1 MADQNQ
7 QLNDAKKRIQE
18 LDAEIKRLG
27 GEGFKNV
34 NQVVQ
39 ALGNNLQDA
48 TKQIKLMEGEV
59 NDLRNAFGNI
69 ASTLKNI
76 VNDINGSVKTST
88 LLTRNFNKLEDLAN
102 KIQRHREE
110 ENVLTVKE
118 LKELEKKVKKEKEV
132 LETNYKQAQA
142 EAKILET
149 KIKNGKASA
158 KETEEYKKLSSYTDE
173 ISQALADKVSYLNQI
188 VPLTEKERKEEERIQ
203 KSLGLTGSIM
213 GGITKVFEKIGIQS
227 KYFEDINKD
236 LRSAAK
242 EAGSSKWSVLG
253 AGLGSIGKGLMNSL
267 KDPLVQITLLYK
279 VAKSLFEIGSA
290 YSKTIADTGKNYAIG
305 AQGAKAMVD
314 YTRNVAANAH
324 ALAVNN
330 HSALEANNQLNDAFG
345 TSALLSADLIEGQ
358 VELTDVLGLQADEA
372 AKISEFSVLQGK
384 TQEEILKDITSQNK
398 GLGNNKK
405 VIQEVAKTSGQLALF
420 YQNSPGLIAKA
431 VVQAQKLGLSLEQTK
446 GISDQLLD
454 IESSLANEYEAEAL
468 IGKDLN
474 LNRARQLALE
484 GDVAGAAE
492 EVLKNIKSS
501 AEFSNMNRIQQDAL
515 AKSLGMSSDELAKS
529 LLHQEKLSKLGNKEK
544 QILAQ
549 MRKDGE
555 GKLAD
560 EIEAGIVQG
569 KSFELSK
576 AQVSSQQKLEESVQ
590 KMKDGFTSLMEGPL
604 GAMVDG
610 LASALGIVGKIMGFL
625 GSIPGVSSLG
635 SLFGVVI
642 GAGAL
647 IGGGM
652 MLVRSLTNMFKGKPS
667 GRPGD
672 AMHVVIDGGGGDDG
686 GGGGG
691 YSGGRG
697 GRRGRRGRGGRRG
710 GRGRTKGR
718 GRGRASSLLG
728 LGASLGLGMMDDDD
742 AAMMETGMD
751 AGDIASDAK
760 GLKSGGAPKAPS
772 AAPSAAPKGGGG
784 GGGGFFS
791 KAWNSIKG
799 VGSKALGGLKSMG
812 SGLMKSGGSLL
823 SKAWG
828 GLKSFGGWAW
838 GGIKK
843 AGAAGL
849 DAAAGPVKSS
859 LKVIGKFLGP
869 IMAGIEGVSNI
880 AGTISDAKSR
890 KAAGEKVDTSKLGKD
905 IVKGAAYPMANLAIN
920 LIPGV
925 GTAISLADSV
935 LGAFGLSPIKWLSD
949 NLVDWLPD
957 DTFQG
962 LGNYAIGEQKAMAA
976 GGIVT
981 GPTNALVGE
990 AGAEAVVPLKEFYAK
1005 IDELISAVR
1014 QGGNVYLDGAMVST
1028 KLQSPMAV
1036 STRRTG

>member
-1 MADQNQ
+1 MADNPNK
-7 QLNDAKKRIQE
+7 QLDDVKKRIKE

-27 GEGFKNV
+27 GEGFRNID
-34 NQVVQ
+34 QFTQ
-39 ALGNNLQDA
+39 SLGNNLENA
-48 TKQIKLMEGEV
+48 TRQVKLMEGEV
-59 NDLRNAFGNI
+59 DDLKNTFSNI
-69 ASTLKNI
+69 ATTLKNI
-76 VNDINGSVKTST
+76 VADINGSVKTST

-102 KIQRHREE
+102 KIQRHRED
-110 ENVLTVKE
+110 ENILTVKE
-118 LKELEKKVKKEKEV
+118 LKELEKKVTKEKES
-132 LETNYKQAQA
+132 LDTNLKQAKADKEKLKREIESGNLKASQ
-142 EAKILET
+142 L
-149 KIKNGKASA
+149 ASA
-158 KETEEYKKLSSYTDE
+158 KEELRKLNEYENEILEAKADQLSYYNT
-173 ISQALADKVSYLNQI
+173 I
-188 VPLTEKERKEEERIQ
+188 VEKTTAQRVEEERIQ
-203 KSLGLTGSIM
+203 KSLGLTGSIV
-213 GGITKVFEKIGIQS
+213 GGITKTLEKVGIQS

-236 LRSAAK
+236 LRNAAK

-253 AGLGSIGKGLMNSL
+253 AGLGSIGKGLMTAL

-431 VVQAQKLGLSLEQTK
+431 VVQAQKLGMSLEQTK
-446 GISDQLLD
+446 GISDALLD

-610 LASALGIVGKIMGFL
+610 LASAFGFVGKIFGLL

-652 MLVRSLTNMFKGKPS
+652 LIYRNIMKTLDKMRGKQHDGSAPS
-667 GRPGD
+667 NALYVD
-672 AMHVVIDGGGGDDG
+672 VVGGGAGGDGGTSG

-691 YSGGRG
+691 RSRRNRKNRRNRKRGGGRG
-697 GRRGRRGRGGRRG
+697 
-710 GRGRTKGR
+710 KF
-718 GRGRASSLLG
+718 AAV
-728 LGASLGLGMMDDDD
+728 ASLGAGLGMDMLAGEDETGLLD
-742 AAMMETGMD
+742 TGMD
-751 AGDIASDAK
+751 LADNIP
-760 GLKSGGAPKAPS
+760 SGGGASAPKAPTPKAPGGS
-772 AAPSAAPKGGGG
+772 VAKAASK
-784 GGGGFFS
+784 GGGFFGKIGS
-791 KAWNSIKG
+791 FFSGIGSSIVKG
-799 VGSKALGGLKSMG
+799 AKSLGKGALD
-812 SGLMKSGGSLL
+812 
-823 SKAWG
+823 
-828 GLKSFGGWAW
+828 
-838 GGIKK
+838 I
-843 AGAAGL
+843 AAK
-849 DAAAGPVKSS
+849 PVKSA
-859 LKVIGKFLGP
+859 LKVVGKFLGP
-869 IMAGIEGVSNI
+869 IMAAVEGVTNV
-880 AGTISDAKSR
+880 AGVISDAKTK
-890 KAAGEKVDTSKLGKD
+890 KAAGETVDTSLLGKD
-905 IVKGAAYPMANLAIN
+905 IMKGAAYPIASLLVN

-925 GTAISLADSV
+925 GQAISLADAA

-949 NLVDWLPD
+949 NLIDWLPD
-957 DTFQG
+957 DTFKG
-962 LGNYAIGEQKAMAA
+962 LGEFAIGGEQKAMAA

-1005 IDELISAVR
+1005 IDELISAVK

>member
-1 MADQNQ
+1 MADPNQ

-48 TKQIKLMEGEV
+48 TKQVKLMEGEV
-59 NDLRNAFGNI
+59 DELKNTFGNI

-76 VNDINGSVKTST
+76 VADINGSVKTST

-118 LKELEKKVKKEKEV
+118 LKELEKKVKKEKEALDV
-132 LETNYKQAQA
+132 NYKQAKA
-142 EAKILET
+142 ETDILAAKI
-149 KIKNGKASA
+149 KSGKASA
-158 KETEEYKKLSSYTDE
+158 KDTEEHKKLSSYTDE
-173 ISQALADKVSYLNQI
+173 IAQALADKVSYLNQI

-290 YSKTIADTGKNYAIG
+290 YSKTIADTGKNYAMS

-314 YTRNVAANAH
+314 YTRNIAANAH

-330 HSALEANNQLNDAFG
+330 HSALEATNQLNESLG
-345 TSALLSADLIEGQ
+345 TSAIMSAELIEGQ

-372 AKISEFSVLQGK
+372 AKISEFAMLQGQS
-384 TQEEILKDITSQNK
+384 QEAVLKNITGQNK
-398 GLGNNKK
+398 GLLNNKK

-420 YQNSPGLIAKA
+420 YKNSPELIAKA
-431 VVQAQKLGLSLEQTK
+431 VVQSQKLGLSLEQTK

-474 LNRARQLALE
+474 LNQARFLAMQ
-484 GDVAGAAE
+484 GDTAGAAA
-492 EVLKNIKSS
+492 EVLKNIKGS
-501 AEFSNMNRIQQDAL
+501 AEFTNMNRIQQDAL
-515 AKSLGMSSDELAKS
+515 AKSLGMSSDELANS
-529 LLHQEKLSKLGNKEK
+529 LVKQEKLAKLGSNQKNELAKLRKEGK
-544 QILAQ
+544 
-549 MRKDGE
+549 

-560 EIEAGIVQG
+560 DIEAGIVAG
-569 KSFELSK
+569 KSYDLSK

-590 KMKDGFTSLMEGPL
+590 KMKDGFTTLMEGPL

-610 LASALGIVGKIMGFL
+610 LASALGFVGKIMGFL
-625 GSIPGVSSLG
+625 GKIPGVSSLG

-652 MLVRSLTNMFKGKPS
+652 MLVRSLGNVFKGKRGESPS
-667 GRPGD
+667 RPTYVDIVGGGSGG
-672 AMHVVIDGGGGDDG
+672 DGG
-686 GGGGG
+686 
-691 YSGGRG
+691 SGSNRG
-697 GRRGRRGRGGRRG
+697 GRRGRGGRGSRGNRGNRGSRG
-710 GRGRTKGR
+710 GRTRGR
-718 GRGRASSLLG
+718 GRGKFGALLG
-728 LGASLGLGMMDDDD
+728 LGTSLGLGMMGDDD
-742 AAMMETGMD
+742 ASMMETGMD
-751 AGDIASDAK
+751 VGDIASSTPT
-760 GLKSGGAPKAPS
+760 GSGSSRPKPSAPKAPGS
-772 AAPSAAPKGGGG
+772 SMAKTASKGGN
-784 GGGGFFS
+784 FFS
-791 KAWNSIKG
+791 KVGNFFSDIGGKVVGGVKSLGKG
-799 VGSKALGGLKSMG
+799 ALNM
-812 SGLMKSGGSLL
+812 
-823 SKAWG
+823 
-828 GLKSFGGWAW
+828 
-838 GGIKK
+838 
-843 AGAAGL
+843 
-849 DAAAGPVKSS
+849 AAGPVKGA
-859 LKVIGKFLGP
+859 LKFVGKFLGP
-869 IMAGIEGVSNI
+869 IMAAVEGISNVAGV
-880 AGTISDAKSR
+880 ISDAKAK
-890 KAAGEKVDTSKLGKD
+890 KASGETVDTSLLGKD
-905 IVKGAAYPMANLAIN
+905 IMKGAAYPIANLLVN

-925 GTAISLADSV
+925 GTAISLADAA

-949 NLVDWLPD
+949 NLIDWLPD
-957 DTFQG
+957 DTFKG
-962 LGNYAIGEQKAMAA
+962 LGEFAVGEQKAMAA
-976 GGIVT
+976 GGIAT
-981 GPTNALVGE
+981 GPTNALIGE
-990 AGAEAVVPLKEFYAK
+990 AGAEAVVPLKAFYDK
-1005 IDELISAVR
+1005 IDQLIAVV
-1014 QGGNVYLDGAMVST
+1014 QASGNIYLDGAMVST
-1028 KLQSPMAV
+1028 KLQSPMAIA
-1036 STRRTG
+1036 TRRTG

>member
-27 GEGFKNV
+27 GEGFKNID
-34 NQVVQ
+34 QFAQ
-39 ALGNNLQDA
+39 SFGKNLENA
-48 TKQIKLMEGEV
+48 TKQVKLMEAEV
-59 NDLRNAFGNI
+59 DDLRNAFGNI
-69 ASTLKNI
+69 ATTLKN
-76 VNDINGSVKTST
+76 VVADINGSVKSST

-132 LETNYKQAQA
+132 LETNYSQAQA
-142 EAKILET
+142 EVKILET

-173 ISQALADKVSYLNQI
+173 ISQALADKVSYLNEI

-213 GGITKVFEKIGIQS
+213 GGITNIFEKVGIQS

-253 AGLGSIGKGLMNSL
+253 AGLGSIGKGLMASL
-267 KDPLVQITLLYK
+267 KDPLVQLTLLYK

-290 YSKTIADTGKNYAIG
+290 YSKTIADTGKNYAMS

-314 YTRNVAANAH
+314 YTRDVAANAH
-324 ALAVNN
+324 GLAVNN
-330 HSALEANNQLNDAFG
+330 HSALEATNQLNDALG
-345 TSALLSADLIEGQ
+345 TSAIMSAELIEGQ

-372 AKISEFSVLQGK
+372 AKISEYAMLQGQS
-384 TQEEILKDITSQNK
+384 QEQVLKDITGQNK
-398 GLGNNKK
+398 GLLNNKK
-405 VIQEVAKTSGQLALF
+405 VIQEVAKTSGQLAAF
-420 YQNSPGLIAKA
+420 YQNSPKLIAAA
-431 VVQAQKLGLSLEQTK
+431 VVQSQKLGLSLEQTK
-446 GISDQLLD
+446 QISDGLLD
-454 IESSLANEYEAEAL
+454 IESSLQNEYEAEAL
-468 IGKDLN
+468 IGKDIN
-474 LNRARQLALE
+474 LNQARYLAMM
-484 GDVAGAAE
+484 GDTAGAAS
-492 EVLKNIKSS
+492 EVLKNIKGS
-501 AEFSNMNRIQQDAL
+501 AEFSQMNRIQQDAL
-515 AKSLGMSSDELAKS
+515 AKSLGMSSDELANTLIK
-529 LLHQEKLSKLGNKEK
+529 QEKLAKVGTNQKNELAKLRKEGK
-544 QILAQ
+544 
-549 MRKDGE
+549 

-560 EIEAGIVQG
+560 DIEAGIVAG
-569 KSFELSK
+569 KSYELSK

-610 LASALGIVGKIMGFL
+610 LGTALGVVGKIMGYL
-625 GSIPGVSSLG
+625 GAIPGVSSLG

-652 MLVRSLTNMFKGKPS
+652 LIFRNAMSLIQKMRGKQHDGSKPS
-667 GRPGD
+667 NALYVD
-672 AMHVVIDGGGGDDG
+672 VVGGGEGGDGGSG
-686 GGGGG
+686 GG
-691 YSGGRG
+691 G
-697 GRRGRRGRGGRRG
+697 GRRGRRGR
-710 GRGRTKGR
+710 RGRTRGR
-718 GRGRASSLLG
+718 GRGRFAAV
-728 LGASLGLGMMDDDD
+728 ASLGAGLGMDMLGGED
-742 AAMMETGMD
+742 ETGLLD
-751 AGDIASDAK
+751 TGADLASNTPT
-760 GLKSGGAPKAPS
+760 GGGSSAPKAAAPKAPGGS
-772 AAPSAAPKGGGG
+772 VAKATPK
-784 GGGGFFS
+784 GGGFFS
-791 KAWNSIKG
+791 KVGGFFSDIGGKVMGGVKSLGKG
-799 VGSKALGGLKSMG
+799 ALNM
-812 SGLMKSGGSLL
+812 
-823 SKAWG
+823 
-828 GLKSFGGWAW
+828 
-838 GGIKK
+838 
-843 AGAAGL
+843 
-849 DAAAGPVKSS
+849 AAGPVKGA
-859 LKVIGKFLGP
+859 LKIVGKFLGP
-869 IMAGIEGVSNI
+869 IMAAVEGISNVAGV
-880 AGTISDAKSR
+880 ISDAKAK
-890 KAAGEKVDTSKLGKD
+890 KASGETVDTSLLGKD
-905 IVKGAAYPMANLAIN
+905 IMKGAAYPIANLLVN

-925 GTAISLADSV
+925 GTAISLADAA

-949 NLVDWLPD
+949 NLIDWLPD
-957 DTFQG
+957 DTFKG
-962 LGNYAIGEQKAMAA
+962 LGEFAIGGEQKAMAA

-1028 KLQSPMAV
+1028 KLQSPMAL

>member
-48 TKQIKLMEGEV
+48 TKQVKLMEGEV
-59 NDLRNAFGNI
+59 SDLKNTFGNI

-158 KETEEYKKLSSYTDE
+158 KETEEYKKISSYTDE

-279 VAKSLFEIGSA
+279 VAKSLFDIGMA
-290 YSKTIADTGKNYAIG
+290 YSKAIADTGKNYAVS

-314 YTRNVAANAH
+314 YTRDIAANAH

-330 HSALEANNQLNDAFG
+330 HSALEANNQLNESLG
-345 TSALLSADLIEGQ
+345 TSAIMSAELIEGQ

-372 AKISEFSVLQGK
+372 AKISEYAMLQGQS
-384 TQEEILKDITSQNK
+384 QEEVLKDITGQNK
-398 GLGNNKK
+398 GLLNNKK
-405 VIQEVAKTSGQLALF
+405 IIQEVAKTSGQLAAF
-420 YQNSPGLIAKA
+420 YQNSPKLIAQA
-431 VVQAQKLGLSLEQTK
+431 VVQSQKLGLSLEQTK
-446 GISDQLLD
+446 NISDQLLD
-454 IESSLANEYEAEAL
+454 IESSLNNEYEAEAL

-474 LNRARQLALE
+474 LNQARYLAMQ
-484 GDVAGAAE
+484 GDTAGAAA
-492 EVLKNIKSS
+492 EVLKNVKGS
-501 AEFSNMNRIQQDAL
+501 AEFTQMNRIQQDAL
-515 AKSLGMSSDELAKS
+515 AKSLGMTSDELATS
-529 LLHQEKLSKLGNKEK
+529 LVKQEKLAKVGTNQKNE
-544 QILAQ
+544 LAK
-549 MRKDGE
+549 MRKEGK

-560 EIEAGIVQG
+560 DIEAGIVAG
-569 KSFELSK
+569 KSYELSK

-610 LASALGIVGKIMGFL
+610 LGTALGVVGKIMGYL
-625 GSIPGVSSLG
+625 GAIPGVSSLG

-652 MLVRSLTNMFKGKPS
+652 MLIRSLGNVFKGKRGESPS
-667 GRPGD
+667 RPTYVDIVGGGSGGD
-672 AMHVVIDGGGGDDG
+672 GGSGGGG
-686 GGGGG
+686 
-691 YSGGRG
+691 G
-697 GRRGRRGRGGRRG
+697 GRRGRRGRGGKGGRG
-710 GRGRTKGR
+710 GRTRGR
-718 GRGRASSLLG
+718 GRGRAGSLLG
-728 LGASLGLGMMDDDD
+728 LGASLGLGMMSDDD

-760 GLKSGGAPKAPS
+760 NLKPGGGAPKAPS
-772 AAPSAAPKGGGG
+772 AAPSASPKGGGGG

-812 SGLMKSGGSLL
+812 SSLMKGGGSLL

-828 GLKSFGGWAW
+828 GLKSAGSWAW

-905 IVKGAAYPMANLAIN
+905 IVKGAAYPMANLAVN